1 MANTFPENII
11 NIFGQTGAFLP
22 PPGVEKYSSGNIL
35 GLTLLLNNILKL
47 SIFAAGLYTL
57 VNLIASGIQYIG
69 SSGNPEMIKQAS
81 SRIWLSLLGLVIVAG
96 SLVLAAVI
104 GLIFFKDATAIL
116 SPTIPTP
123 TIPTP

>member
-1 MANTFPENII
+1 MANTLPENII
-11 NIFGQTGAFLP
+11 NIFGQTGAA
-22 PPGVEKYSSGNIL
+22 PPGVEKYSSGNIE

-57 VNLIASGIQYIG
+57 INLIISGIQYIG
-69 SSGNPEMIKQAS
+69 SSGNPEIIKQAS

-123 TIPTP
+123 

>member
-1 MANTFPENII
+1 MAAPLPQNIKD
-11 NIFGQTGAFLP
+11 IFGQAFP
-22 PPGVEKYSSGNIL
+22 PPGIEKYSSGDVL

-57 VNLIASGIQYIG
+57 INLIISGIQYIG

-104 GLIFFKDATAIL
+104 GLIFFNDPSAIL

-123 TIPTP
+123 

>member
-1 MANTFPENII
+1 MAVPLPQPII
-11 NIFGQTGAFLP
+11 DIFGQASP
-22 PPGVEKYSSGNIL
+22 PPGIEKYSSGNVL

-57 VNLIASGIQYIG
+57 VNLIISGIQYIG

-96 SLVLAAVI
+96 SLALAAVI
-104 GLIFFKDATAIL
+104 GLIFFNDPTAIL